1 MRAVPIVEIENSQYL
16 CNDIFNCSIK
26 RKFCRKM
33 QIAIVNRAESENLN
47 RCICTNI
54 AKNIEVCA
62 NGLIIEK

>member
-1 MRAVPIVEIENSQYL
+1 
-16 CNDIFNCSIK
+16 
-26 RKFCRKM
+26 M